1 MILDLQKIWN
11 TMNFIS
17 EQTDVLNEKDIYPLF
32 LGMRSNYCKQDFNS
46 FLGHYSLRIDD
57 DEICVFND
65 DQIPYEDYTNDDF
78 SYLPKY
84 LLDFNEKQLKDWI
97 DKEVNV
103 LLKSV
108 IMDNID
114 QQAKGKRKEQAR
126 NKVASKVHLLH
137 TLKVFYYLHLLLS
150 Q

>member
-17 EQTDVLNEKDIYPLF
+17 EQEDVLNEKDIYPYF

-46 FLGHYSLRIDD
+46 FLEHYSIRIDG
-57 DEICVFND
+57 EEFCIFND
-65 DQIPYEDYTNDDF
+65 DLIPYEDYTKDDF
-78 SYLPKY
+78 SYIPKE

-103 LLKSV
+103 HLKRV
-108 IMDNID
+108 EQN
-114 QQAKGKRKEQAR
+114 KKEEKEHIKNQI
-126 NKVASKVHLLH
+126 KILTKKLEQL
-137 TLKVFYYLHLLLS
+137 
-150 Q
+150 